1 MLFFVDIALLGSL
14 AWVVWL
20 YFDFYI
26 PKSLKNVKI
35 LQKYPFVSLCAFWVV
50 MLCAYA
56 INVHLSTESN
66 TILENIEY
74 NPPLTHDL
82 LYALAS
88 RLSA

>member
-1 MLFFVDIALLGSL
+1 MLVFVDIVLLGSL

-26 PKSLKNVKI
+26 PKSLKSVKI

-56 INVHLSTESN
+56 INVHNTASTESN

-74 NPPLTHDL
+74 NPPLTHHL
-82 LYALAS
+82 LYA
-88 RLSA
+88 